1 MVTIKEKGA
10 KKEYYCDY
18 CGKSFSSYGIADNH
32 EKWDA
37 ICGGVDGP
45 EKKARL
51 EKRANKLKKLEELT
65 ESLSEKR
72 YRDLN
77 AKLKKNK
84 DGLTGLGEAQILI
97 NEYKNEVDEL
107 DKIVADLSHEDNLG
121 REDMHNLKE
130 KVIANVRIL
139 NIELKTR
146 KEAFQRERAR
156 DYESAIE
163 IWEELGE
170 IDEAA
175 RVRKISVEQSSVK
188 VSQKVVHGDEV
199 TKTEIKDSVLNKS
212 NVGNNEGEDKFS
224 KLKEL
229 REMFDSGF
237 ISKEEME
244 KIKREILG

>member
-1 MVTIKEKGA
+1 MVTTKEKGS

-18 CGKSFSSYGIADNH
+18 CGKSFGSYGIADNH

-51 EKRANKLKKLEELT
+51 EKRFKILQKLEELK

-72 YRDLN
+72 YRDLD
-77 AKLKKNK
+77 AKVKRNR
-84 DGLTGLGEAQILI
+84 DGLTGLGETKILI
-97 NEYKNEVDEL
+97 NEYKNELDEL
-107 DKIVADLSHEDNLG
+107 DNTVSNLGHEDNLL
-121 REDMHNLKE
+121 REAMQNLKE

-139 NIELKTR
+139 NIALKR
-146 KEAFQRERAR
+146 REEAFQRERAR
-156 DYESAIE
+156 DYDSAIK
-163 IWEELGE
+163 IWEELDE

-199 TKTEIKDSVLNKS
+199 TNTEIKDSVLNKS

-229 REMFDSGF
+229 KEMFDSGF
-237 ISKEEME
+237 ISEEEMG
-244 KIKREILG
+244 KMKKEIIG